1 MFCTN
6 CGRQLPKD
14 GTPCVCGSGQCE
26 PAAVQQPAE
35 PIATEP
41 VAVENEWA
49 GENPAVN
56 WADAEPVQPT
66 EPEPAP
72 QVIEE
77 TPAEEIAA
85 PVFEEAQPAAEQPAE
100 VWNSDAAVPAPET
113 TQPVYTEPQQPVMPQ
128 QPETTYAPQQPV
140 YQPYVQPAPVYAPPA
155 YTPPSYAV
163 QPTNPVLDVIRGA
176 ASSPIF
182 MIAAIVMSV
191 HLLLSIIKA
200 FVPFDFYGI
209 LYSFV
214 PLLESIAP
222 GMGYEMIEEASYVM
236 SDLYAAQ
243 AMLGFLSLP
252 SMIMPALTVAAL
264 WMIFVS
270 AKNPDGPKT
279 GGLTILQVLQI
290 LSLVGIG
297 LSVLLA
303 IFVII
308 FVCMLVTMLIEEMS
322 YYGMYGGEDMTGVIV
337 LVAIVLIIAVLAG
350 VALSLVY
357 AIKVLTSIINA
368 KKAIKTGTVTK
379 TASKFVVFYN
389 FASAAFLLLD
399 IFGTISL
406 MGWVAGLVNLCAAGA
421 NVLFA
426 LVILQYN
433 KAVKPLVVPKN
444 AVGYIPQ
451 QPTPPTYP
459 QY

>member
-6 CGRQLPKD
+6 CGRELPKD
-14 GTPCVCGSGQCE
+14 GTPCVCGSGQVDTT
-26 PAAVQQPAE
+26 AVQQTAE
-35 PIATEP
+35 PTFAES
-41 VAVENEWA
+41 EWA
-49 GENPAVN
+49 GETTTLN
-56 WADAEPVQPT
+56 WEDVDPVQAP
-66 EPEPAP
+66 EAEPAP
-72 QVIEE
+72 QAPEASWANEAASMSWGE
-77 TPAEEIAA
+77 T
-85 PVFEEAQPAAEQPAE
+85 QPAAEQPE
-100 VWNSDAAVPAPET
+100 EDWGNDTTVLTPEN
-113 TQPVYTEPQQPVMPQ
+113 TQPAYSEPQ
-128 QPETTYAPQQPV
+128 PEITYAPQQPV
-140 YQPYVQPAPVYAPPA
+140 YQQPYVQPAPTYAQPA

-209 LYSFV
+209 LYSIV

-222 GMGYEMIEEASYVM
+222 GMGAEMIEEASYVM

-264 WMIFVS
+264 WMIFIS
-270 AKNPDGPKT
+270 AKKPDGPKA

-290 LSLVGIG
+290 ISLVGIG
-297 LSVLLA
+297 LGVLLA

-308 FVCMLVTMLIEEMS
+308 FVCMIVAMLIEEMS
-322 YYGMYGGEDMTGVIV
+322 YYGMYGGEDMTGVLV
-337 LVAIVLIIAVLAG
+337 LVAIVLIIVVLAS

-379 TASKFVVFYN
+379 TASKFIVFYN
-389 FASAAFLLLD
+389 FASAALLLLD
-399 IFGTISL
+399 VFGTISM
-406 MGWVAGLVNLCAAGA
+406 MGWLAGLVNLCAAGA

-426 LVILQYN
+426 LVIMQYN